1 MDFQLA
7 RNLSALSRAQYE
19 ISDALL
25 HIDCLSDL
33 LNREIIMSATCS
45 EATEQLVITARAT
58 LVQVQNI
65 LETQS
70 SEGARRLRQSQI
82 EFIAT
87 RRNRS
92 SSTQSSPDTLLEGQA
107 SDQEDS
113 DRHSSATER
122 IPPSEGHSYAETAIR
137 GRLWRNDAD

>member
-7 RNLSALSRAQYE
+7 RNLTALSRAQYE
-19 ISDALL
+19 ISEALM
-25 HIDCLSDL
+25 HIDCLSDY

>member
-7 RNLSALSRAQYE
+7 RNLSALSRAQHE
-19 ISDALL
+19 ISEALL

-65 LETQS
+65 LETQT

>member
-7 RNLSALSRAQYE
+7 RNLSALSRAQHE
-19 ISDALL
+19 ISEALL

-92 SSTQSSPDTLLEGQA
+92 SSTQSSPDTLRESQA